1 MNCAIIGAGT
11 YGEVYMAY
19 LIEAGYNVTAFFD
32 SNSSLWGQK
41 VKGVLIYDDEKLLEN
56 KEFEDKIDA
65 LFCPIG
71 NNVVRQKVLNY
82 VSYLGYATP
91 NFIHSSVVIH
101 DTVKLGKGVYILPGS
116 IVMPYTEIRDYS
128 MISMGVNLA
137 HHSILD
143 KGCFLSTGVNF
154 GASIYAKENA
164 YVGIGATIM
173 TGIKTLGKNCLVGAG
188 SVVIKDVED
197 NAVVAGV
204 PAKVIKYKE

>member
-19 LIEAGYNVTAFFD
+19 LKEAGYNIVAYFD
-32 SNSSLWGQK
+32 NDTSLWGNIINNIP
-41 VKGVLIYDDEKLLEN
+41 IYGNENLLE
-56 KEFEDKIDA
+56 EDKFKNSIEG

-71 NNVVRQKVLNY
+71 NNVLRQKTLDY
-82 VSYLGYATP
+82 VSSLGYNIP
-91 NFIHSSVVIH
+91 NFIHSSVIIH
-101 DTVKLGKGVYILPGS
+101 SSVKIGKGVYILPGS
-116 IVMPYTEIRDYS
+116 IVMPYTEIKDYS

-154 GASIYAKENA
+154 GASIHAKENS

-204 PAKVIKYKE
+204 PAKVIKYKK

>member
-19 LIEAGYNVTAFFD
+19 LIEAGYDVTAFFD
-32 SNSSLWGQK
+32 DNPSLWWQK
-41 VKGVLIYDDEKLLEN
+41 VKGVLVYGGVKLLED
-56 KEFEDKIDA
+56 KAHKDKIDA
-65 LFCPIG
+65 VFCPIG
-71 NNVVRQKVLNY
+71 DNIIRQKLLNY
-82 VSYLGYATP
+82 VCSLGYETP
-91 NFIHSSVVIH
+91 NFIHSSVIIH
-101 DTVKLGKGVYILPGS
+101 DTVKLGKAVYILPGS
-116 IVMPYTEIRDYS
+116 IIMPHAEIKDYS

-154 GASIYAKENA
+154 GASIHAKENA

-173 TGIKTLGKNCLVGAG
+173 TRIKTLGKNSLVGAG
-188 SVVIKDVED
+188 SVVINDVED

-204 PAKVIKYKE
+204 PAKLIKYKQ

>member
-19 LIEAGYNVTAFFD
+19 LEEAGHKVVAFFD
-32 SNSSLWGQK
+32 SNKSLWNTTINEIP
-41 VKGVLIYDDEKLLEN
+41 IYGSEEIL
-56 KEFEDKIDA
+56 KEERFKKMIDTVY
-65 LFCPIG
+65 CPIG
-71 NNVVRQKVLNY
+71 NNKVRQKVLDFVN
-82 VSYLGYATP
+82 SLGYATP

-116 IVMPYTEIRDYS
+116 IVMPYTEIKDYS

-154 GASIYAKENA
+154 GASIHAKENA
-164 YVGIGATIM
+164 YIGIGATIM
-173 TGIKTLGKNCLVGAG
+173 TGIKTLGKNSLIGAG

-197 NAVVAGV
+197 NAVVSGV
-204 PAKVIKYKE
+204 PAKVIRYKE